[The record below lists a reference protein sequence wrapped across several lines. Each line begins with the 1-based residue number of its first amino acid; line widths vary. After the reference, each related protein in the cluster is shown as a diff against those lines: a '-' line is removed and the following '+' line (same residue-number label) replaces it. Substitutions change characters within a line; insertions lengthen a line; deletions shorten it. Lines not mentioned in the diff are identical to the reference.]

1 MVDIALL
8 TTRLHLSTRQISQ
21 EIGYS
26 QTNVRYWLKQY
37 GLKTVRTKNLYL
49 DGSKICTKCLAEK
62 PVDEFYMN
70 SRKDSRHSY
79 CKGCMNDATVARQR
93 AFKAA
98 CVDYKGGKCQGCG
111 YDRYIGAFDFHHLD
125 PSQKDFAISKVKLHE
140 FNDDIRR
147 ELDKCVLVCATCHRE
162 AHAGL
167 LTF

>member
-1 MVDIALL
+1 MFIQHTVNYTRSVSSKECTRCKKNKLL
-8 TTRLHLSTRQISQ
+8 
-21 EIGYS
+21 E
-26 QTNVRYWLKQY
+26 
-37 GLKTVRTKNLYL
+37 
-49 DGSKICTKCLAEK
+49 
-62 PVDEFYMN
+62 EFYAN
-70 SRKDSRHSY
+70 STGRLHSY
-79 CKGCMNDATVARQR
+79 CKACMTENTLARQR

-111 YDRYIGAFDFHHLD
+111 YDRYIGGFDFHHLD